1 MPGAFN
7 LDHLHPIKPLL
18 FWKIF
23 TIFTFILGGQ
33 FLLPQRANKAPNSPY
48 TRSRCS
54 RWLLAPVCPSDAG
67 WRPSTPRRSSS
78 GLCRPRSRRA
88 TSDRGSAAASSAC
101 ANRPTGLHPCNRIL
115 FTWKNWGCV
124 EQLDQDA

>member
-1 MPGAFN
+1 MAFK

-33 FLLPQRANKAPNSPY
+33 FLLPQRANKAPNFPY

-54 RWLLAPVCPSDAG
+54 RWLLAIALRCRMATIDPEAQFERPVQATLKAG
-67 WRPSTPRRSSS
+67 DV
-78 GLCRPRSRRA
+78 RSRIGRCVVCMRKPP
-88 TSDRGSAAASSAC
+88 DRIA
-101 ANRPTGLHPCNRIL
+101 PM
-115 FTWKNWGCV
+115 
-124 EQLDQDA
+124 Q